1 MDRAALDA
9 AYNNGAA
16 VPNSAQIAS
25 GWRARSDLLRP
36 SAKETRYGA
45 AERCRIDLFEA
56 GSNAPL
62 LVFIHGGY
70 WQMRDKE
77 TDGIVAEIRGALD
90 FLNRKLFVSGWSAGG
105 HLTAMVMDH
114 PNVAGGLAISGIY
127 DLEPMRLSYINDK
140 LGLDE
145 AEARRNSPVL
155 IPDSGK
161 PLVIAYGK
169 KELPEMQ
176 RQSELFFAA
185 RKRATLLALQGHDH
199 FTILDEL
206 ESPGGALTAAVRTLM
221 KN

>member
-77 TDGIVAEIRGALD
+77 TFSCMAAGPLAHGISVALAGYTLAPDTRLDGIVSEIRDALD
-90 FLNRKLFVSGWSAGG
+90 
-105 HLTAMVMDH
+105 
-114 PNVAGGLAISGIY
+114 
-127 DLEPMRLSYINDK
+127 
-140 LGLDE
+140 
-145 AEARRNSPVL
+145 VL
-155 IPDSGK
+155 
-161 PLVIAYGK
+161 
-169 KELPEMQ
+169 
-176 RQSELFFAA
+176 
-185 RKRATLLALQGHDH
+185 
-199 FTILDEL
+199 
-206 ESPGGALTAAVRTLM
+206 
-221 KN
+221 